1 MTGIFIRI
9 WMPRVFRKGNNEKL
23 CVKPLDAYIYHYGW
37 VREPKAMQ
45 NKALGV
51 FKYWSEENPDPQ
63 KLKFDEDEFDYKRID
78 VLKKFTGTHP
88 SVMKERVANK
98 NWQFDYDISKN
109 KLTLKDRFKIR
120 WKKLP
125 VNVSLIIKITASYN

>member
-1 MTGIFIRI
+1 
-9 WMPRVFRKGNNEKL
+9 MPRVFRKGNNEKL